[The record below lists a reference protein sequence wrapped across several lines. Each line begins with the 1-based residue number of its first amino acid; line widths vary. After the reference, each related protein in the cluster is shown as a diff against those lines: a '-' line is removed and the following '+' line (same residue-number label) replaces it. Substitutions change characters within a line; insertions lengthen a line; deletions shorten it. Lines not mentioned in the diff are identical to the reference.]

1 MSFMAIEEIFTM
13 VGVIVGFGIA
23 IPLLVQFV
31 ARVSANIALGATAS
45 SEETSRIATATR
57 K

>member
-1 MSFMAIEEIFTM
+1 MAIEEIFTM

-45 SEETSRIATATR
+45 SEEQSRVATAKR
-57 K
+57 G